1 MSIRRFL
8 RICAMPSACIFPAA
22 ILLCVLWFG
31 GCGEREP
38 IRVGFVGCMTGRLSD
53 LGVAGRNGVILAME
67 EQEAAGGIHGRHL
80 MLLTRD
86 DEQDPGV
93 ALKVDQDLIDQGVVA
108 VIGHMTSAM
117 TIAALPL
124 MNRAGVLI
132 ISPTTTTNQ
141 LNGLDDGLIRIMPP
155 NRAETDHLS
164 RLAFD
169 RLGLRSMGAVYD
181 LSNQGYSADYAENFK
196 QAFEGL
202 GGRLDHAIQFTSRP
216 GLDFADMAVRLIR
229 PDLDGILIVAGAM
242 DTAMI
247 CQHIRMQG
255 VNLPVISSG
264 WAMTEDLIHYGGKAV
279 DGVVFSH
286 LLDLKSRENRYVGFK
301 KQYRDRFGTDPS
313 FAAVHGYEA
322 ARMLFGG
329 LEKTLNPSEL
339 KQAILEQDRFF
350 GVQGDFRLDSYGDA
364 QRKRFLTIL
373 RQGEY
378 EAME

>member
-1 MSIRRFL
+1 MKALRFL
-8 RICAMPSACIFPAA
+8 RKSGMQSPRAPWAA
-22 ILLCVLWFG
+22 ILLAILMLT
-31 GCGEREP
+31 GCGDPEP

-67 EQEAAGGIHGRHL
+67 EQEAAGGIQGRHL
-80 MLLTRD
+80 TLLTRD
-86 DEQDPGV
+86 DRQDPGV
-93 ALKVDQDLIDQGVVA
+93 ALKVDQELIDQGVVA

-117 TIAALPL
+117 TMAALPL
-124 MNRAGVLI
+124 VNRAGVLM

-141 LNGLDDGLIRIMPP
+141 LNGLDDELIRIMPP
-155 NRAETDHLS
+155 NRAETDHLT
-164 RLAFD
+164 RYAYD
-169 RLGLRSMGAVYD
+169 RLGLRSMAVMYD

-216 GLDFADMAVRLIR
+216 GLDFADMAVRLLR

-255 VNLPVISSG
+255 IHLPVISSG
-264 WAMTEDLIHYGGKAV
+264 WAMTEDLVHYGGKAV

-286 LLDLKSRENRYVGFK
+286 LLNLKSRGDRYVGFK

-313 FAAVHGYEA
+313 FASVHAYEA
-322 ARMLFGG
+322 ARMLFDG
-329 LEKTLNPSEL
+329 LEKTRNPSEL

-364 QRKRFLTIL
+364 QRKRFRTVL
-373 RQGEY
+373 RRGEY
-378 EAME
+378 EAVE